1 MIHTLLLV
9 DDEPFNLELMSEQL
23 ADAGYKTVA
32 AESGEAAWTLL
43 QDESQQFSA
52 VLLDK
57 MMPGMNGFELLRRI
71 KQTPR
76 LEFLPVVM
84 QTAVGTASSIQ
95 EGLSAGVFYYLTK
108 PFTREILLAVVTAAV
123 SHWDRHA
130 HFKALTEQQI
140 DALLHLN
147 TAQFRLKTYQQAQNV
162 TSLLAHTCPQ
172 PGRVATGLFELFV
185 NAIEHGN
192 LGLSYDE
199 KSRLQYEGRWE
210 AELERRLDDPEWGHR
225 QVDVR
230 FDRFADRI
238 EFQIQ
243 DQGAG
248 FDWQPYLES
257 SPTLINETHG
267 RGIMIAQRLAF
278 DAMEYLGNGNC
289 VRATVYLNDTP

>member
-23 ADAGYKTVA
+23 ADAGYKTVS

-43 QDESQQFSA
+43 QDEDQQFSA

-84 QTAVGTASSIQ
+84 QTAVGTPASIQ

-140 DALLHLN
+140 DALTHLN

-192 LGLSYDE
+192 LGLSYEE
-199 KSRLQYEGRWE
+199 KSRLQYEGQWE
-210 AELERRLDDPEWGHR
+210 AELERRLNAPDWGSR

-230 FDRFADRI
+230 FDRFTDRI
-238 EFQIQ
+238 EFLIQ
-243 DQGAG
+243 DQGTG
-248 FDWQPYLES
+248 FEWQPYLES
-257 SPTLINETHG
+257 SPALINETHG

-289 VRATVYLNDTP
+289 VRATVYLSDTQ